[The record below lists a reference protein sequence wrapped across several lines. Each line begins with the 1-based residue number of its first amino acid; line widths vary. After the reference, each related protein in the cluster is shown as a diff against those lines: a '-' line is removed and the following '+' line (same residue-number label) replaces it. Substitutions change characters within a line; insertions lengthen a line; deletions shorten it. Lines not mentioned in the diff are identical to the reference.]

1 MEETKR
7 FYSLK
12 AISIATFFGGPLAA
26 GYLVKKNY
34 EALGQADNARKS
46 LFIGIASTIVL
57 FVIAYLIPDELS
69 TKIGTLIPG
78 LSAWMI
84 YLIVEKLQ
92 GNELKLHKESEGKF
106 YSGWKAAAVGSISMV
121 IFLAGVAFT
130 AVIAGDFLSTQ
141 HEYDVVSHRK
151 GIEKFVANESK
162 ALAVY
167 NHFETHHPEDI
178 VDELKSGLVLWK
190 ENIGILNDINLIENL
205 PIEAIEQN
213 KKLLKYCDLRIQLNE
228 ILIKSFSEDT
238 EEYVSLIESVGNE
251 INMLLEELN

>member
-78 LSAWMI
+78 LSAWII

-92 GNELKLHKESEGKF
+92 GSELKLHKESEGKF

-130 AVIAGDFLSTQ
+130 AVIAGDFLNTQ

>member
-7 FYSLK
+7 FYSQK
-12 AISIATFFGGPLAA
+12 AIAIATFFGGPLAA

-34 EALGQADNARKS
+34 ESLDQPDNARKS
-46 LFIGIASTIVL
+46 LFIGIASTIIL
-57 FVIAYLIPDELS
+57 LVISYLIPDEMS
-69 TKIGTLIPG
+69 TKAGTIIPG

-92 GNELKLHKESEGKF
+92 GQELKSHKESDGKF
-106 YSGWKAAAVGSISMV
+106 YSGWKAAGVGSISMV
-121 IFLAGVAFT
+121 ILLAGVAFT
-130 AVIAGDFLSTQ
+130 AFIAGDFLSTQ

-151 GIEKFVANESK
+151 GVEKFVANETK

-167 NHFETHHPEDI
+167 NHFETHPPEVI

-205 PIEAIEQN
+205 PEEAIEQN

-238 EEYVSLIESVGNE
+238 EEYVTLIESIGNE
-251 INMLLEELN
+251 INKLLDELN